1 MTGMI
6 NTKYAKPE
14 DDNPDIQIFGGYP
27 PICFQYGSNH
37 VNINITSRRIILIF
51 PEVLHPKSKGFVK
64 LRDNNPLSRPV
75 VNSKVL
81 SHPED
86 VAVLIEGIKFVI
98 DLNTKMILGP
108 NERGEIILKQE
119 YMMKQYFN
127 NPEATKEV
135 IDKDGNIH
143 NKIFLYTAYTKKY
156 VSQDGSTPET
166 WVTTIRME
174 TYLLSID

>member
-1 MTGMI
+1 M
-6 NTKYAKPE
+6 APV
-14 DDNPDIQIFGGYP
+14 DNKLDLLILNFLG
-27 PICFQYGSNH
+27 
-37 VNINITSRRIILIF
+37 ITELGT
-51 PEVLHPKSKGFVK
+51 VATLQKKGH
-64 LRDNNPLSRPV
+64 
-75 VNSKVL
+75 NSHDSCGLLCYDLNLK
-81 SHPED
+81 
-86 VAVLIEGIKFVI
+86 VI